1 MRLFMRLIL
10 CAHMHRSLPFH
21 AHISRDMYAPGAFE
35 GIGIPDTEPVK
46 WAHSVISAKV
56 AYYIS

>member
-1 MRLFMRLIL
+1 
-10 CAHMHRSLPFH
+10 MHRSLPFH